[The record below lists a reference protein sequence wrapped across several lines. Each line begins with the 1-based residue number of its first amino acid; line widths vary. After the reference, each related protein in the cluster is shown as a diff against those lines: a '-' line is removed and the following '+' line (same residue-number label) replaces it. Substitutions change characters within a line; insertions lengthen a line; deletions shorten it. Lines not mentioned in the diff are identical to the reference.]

1 MMVWEKWPLNLNK
14 IKRPL
19 FLAYFLQASII
30 VTHEN
35 KDKRRLLETDW
46 PYFKG
51 DRSLDGI
58 LNQRTWY
65 SLTKSSLALLWRCGF
80 RFCRFITGQL
90 MSFFFIAITE
100 MEECRAPYITGGHV
114 WGPGRCT
121 HCTLWEKW
129 RTGGAD
135 GSGSQQYV
143 GWSCISGWGW
153 GVRGGCEGE
162 AGGEQFDGVRHT
174 QTCHYQTSSL
184 TGLNRRI
191 TVQVGGRKGDGSEQ
205 HIYN

>member
-1 MMVWEKWPLNLNK
+1 MIFILTSSRLNRTRKKSDVEDDGVEKWPLNLNK

-19 FLAYFLQASII
+19 SLAYFLQASIV
-30 VTHEN
+30 VTGKN

-51 DRSLDGI
+51 YRSLPGI

-65 SLTKSSLALLWRCGF
+65 SLTNSALHCSGDADSVSVGSSPASWCH
-80 RFCRFITGQL
+80 I
-90 MSFFFIAITE
+90 FFFIVITE

-114 WGPGRCT
+114 WGPERCT

-135 GSGSQQYV
+135 GSVSQQHV
-143 GWSCISGWGW
+143 GWSCIL
-153 GVRGGCEGE
+153 GG
-162 AGGEQFDGVRHT
+162 AVWWSATYPDVSLSNILPDGA
-174 QTCHYQTSSL
+174 
-184 TGLNRRI
+184 
-191 TVQVGGRKGDGSEQ
+191 E
-205 HIYN
+205 

>member
-1 MMVWEKWPLNLNK
+1 MMVLEKWPLNLNK
-14 IKRPL
+14 IKQPL

-30 VTHEN
+30 VTREN

-65 SLTKSSLALLWRCGF
+65 SLTKSSLVLLWRCWF

-135 GSGSQQYV
+135 GSVSQQHV
-143 GWSCISGWGW
+143 GWAAF
-153 GVRGGCEGE
+153 RGGGC
-162 AGGEQFDGVRHT
+162 GGGAVWWSTTYPDVSLSNILPDGA
-174 QTCHYQTSSL
+174 
-184 TGLNRRI
+184 
-191 TVQVGGRKGDGSEQ
+191 E
-205 HIYN
+205 